1 MDQNVSRKMTKNKNH
16 KSWAARSDKKKDL
29 NLYLFTPPRAAAI
42 LGSGERSNRFLFFSC
57 TKKYQKQTAKNA
69 DLLDRHKH

>member
-16 KSWAARSDKKKDL
+16 KSWAARSDQKKKDL

-42 LGSGERSNRFLFFSC
+42 LGSGERSNCFFSC